1 MGTITVKYKNKKQ
14 LSTLKKVLEALEFD
28 FEENFPPYK
37 NPSPSGDTWWD
48 EPKNMEN
55 VLQGIK
61 DIKAGRSKEFSLEEL
76 KELMKID
83 EL

>member
-1 MGTITVKYKNKKQ
+1 MGTITVKYKTKKQ

-48 EPKNMEN
+48 EPEN
-55 VLQGIK
+55 YYAVL
-61 DIKAGRSKEFSLEEL
+61 KAVEESKTSEKIILTEERK
-76 KELMKID
+76 KELFGGLD
-83 EL
+83 